1 MTDSSSENDEKLI
14 ADLVHDVLQAK
25 MDAAQAE
32 ISAVHRLRLG
42 VCEIEV
48 VPDGSDVTEF
58 FDHMIE
64 KLHELYGD
72 EVLKARILHDE
83 GGGPKKRS
91 DHMHG

>member
-1 MTDSSSENDEKLI
+1 MTDSSSEPQDEELI
-14 ADLVHDVLQAK
+14 ANLVHDVLEAK

-64 KLHELYGD
+64 KLHKLYGE
-72 EVLKARILHDE
+72 EVLKARILHDDAQ
-83 GGGPKKRS
+83 KKKPS
-91 DHMHG
+91 AHMHG

>member
-25 MDAAQAE
+25 MDAAQAQT
-32 ISAVHRLRLG
+32 SAVHRLRLG

-58 FDHMIE
+58 FNQMIE
-64 KLHELYGD
+64 KLHDLYGE

>member
-64 KLHELYGD
+64 KLHKLYGE
-72 EVLKARILHDE
+72 EVLKARILHDDAQ
-83 GGGPKKRS
+83 KKKPNS
-91 DHMHG
+91 QMHG

>member
-1 MTDSSSENDEKLI
+1 MTDSSSENDEKLL

-25 MDAAQAE
+25 MDAAQAQT
-32 ISAVHRLRLG
+32 SAVHRLRLG

-58 FDHMIE
+58 FNHMIE
-64 KLHELYGD
+64 KLHDLYGE